1 MNRTVKQIWRYGKW
15 PLFLGMLVVAFWLW
29 FVPFAKWVFV
39 GKTLEVYKE
48 VAEEYAAGD
57 DAVTYQGVIT
67 DTLIHQSAK
76 VKGKT
81 DTVVHRQAIQL
92 APQAKP
98 ADGKPRMEDVGV
110 FGDSAGL
117 LNAFFSFLAFMAV
130 LLTIYLQSRKDG
142 HDKQNGAR
150 VLFEQEFF
158 AMVGMLENIVAHL
171 KFTDNKPV
179 EDKKMINDIVAHY
192 YQGMGIGL
200 GQDEEEDKL
209 PAPKVV
215 EGREV
220 FKYIYADREHYNLLQ
235 YVSKEKDLR
244 QSAQAQEMCFD
255 GTLDHYFRYL
265 YRILKHIDK
274 SELLEKLDEP
284 EKEREYYAHLLRA
297 QLSNY
302 ELLMLFYN
310 GLLGENPQTIKTLI
324 EKYAMFNNLRAWELG
339 KFQKEYYQAIQDEC
353 WYEDPEGYDAET
365 TYSVKAFW
373 DEKKR
378 TVFKKQAQ
386 KESKKDNRIKEWI
399 KDLRDR
405 KKREKSAEVE
415 RVKPFEP
422 AVPAPVIEPTE
433 FVEQKNDVVKTETP
447 NKTKKLEQKKKDTS
461 KSKKMKQ
468 KRNKKKRR

>member
-15 PLFLGMLVVAFWLW
+15 PLFLGMLIVAFWLW

-48 VAEEYAAGD
+48 VAEEYAADD

-81 DTVVHRQAIQL
+81 DMVVHRQAIQL
-92 APQAKP
+92 APQTKP

-158 AMVGMLENIVAHL
+158 AMVGMLENIVSHL
-171 KFTDNKPV
+171 SITVDEPAKT
-179 EDKKMINDIVAHY
+179 VAITSADAQKY
-192 YQGMGIGL
+192 GYTTEQ
-200 GQDEEEDKL
+200 EELAKDLEIEKR
-209 PAPKVV
+209 KV

-220 FKYIYADREHYNLLQ
+220 FRYIYKDRKDTSLIN
-235 YVSKEKDLR
+235 YVNGEEKWYETEEAR
-244 QSAQAQEMCFD
+244 QMCFD

-274 SELLEKLDEP
+274 SELLGKLDEP

-339 KFQKEYYQAIQDEC
+339 IHQQKYYHAIQDEC
-353 WYEDPEGYDAET
+353 WYEDPADYDAET
-365 TYSVKAFW
+365 TYSVTAFW
-373 DEKKR
+373 DGEKRKK
-378 TVFKKQAQ
+378 FKAQAQ
-386 KESKKDNRIKEWI
+386 KEKRKGNNAFSWI
-399 KDLRDR
+399 KGWQWRKKSEKPAEVVVSAEPVVLVETAKKAERPEQPAKPVKQKKEKNKAAGKAEKPKNLEEKRRGR
-405 KKREKSAEVE
+405 KKR
-415 RVKPFEP
+415 
-422 AVPAPVIEPTE
+422 
-433 FVEQKNDVVKTETP
+433 
-447 NKTKKLEQKKKDTS
+447 
-461 KSKKMKQ
+461 
-468 KRNKKKRR
+468 